1 VPHAVA
7 KRASKIKPKNPPP
20 PGKKPERIAEPD
32 AAQSDFPWAAAALL
46 VAAVFIAY
54 FPALRGGMLWDDSAH
69 VTRPELQS
77 LHGLWRVWFDL
88 GATQQYY
95 PLLHGAFWIEQK
107 LWGEAP
113 FYYHL
118 LNVLLHT
125 AAACLLLAALKRLK
139 IPGAFLAAG
148 IFALHPVYVESVAWI
163 TEQKNTLSAVFY
175 FTSLLFY
182 LRFDEERG
190 ARDYFCAA
198 GFFVLALLSKTV
210 TATLPAALLVIFWWK
225 RGRLS
230 WTRDFAPLLPWFAL
244 GAVAG
249 LFTAW
254 VERRM
259 IGAKGRRSSLR
270 YCKEFCSP
278 DASCGSTS
286 AKSSGLPI
294 SCSSTLAGRS
304 IRHRRRST
312 CRSLRRRRSRSACG
326 SSAAGREDR
335 SPAIYFS
342 PARFFRCSDS
352 STSTRLSSLSSPI
365 TSNTSRAS
373 ASSSP
378 SPRASPLSRGA
389 SRRSR
394 PGLAV
399 SPAECFSRC
408 SP

>member
-1 VPHAVA
+1 
-7 KRASKIKPKNPPP
+7 
-20 PGKKPERIAEPD
+20 
-32 AAQSDFPWAAAALL
+32 
-46 VAAVFIAY
+46 
-54 FPALRGGMLWDDSAH
+54 MLWDDSAH

-95 PLLHGAFWIEQK
+95 PLLHSAFWVEHK
-107 LWGEAP
+107 LWGDAP

-118 LNVLLHT
+118 LNVLLHA

-175 FTSLLFY
+175 FASLLFY

-198 GFFVLALLSKTV
+198 GFFILALLSKTV

-230 WTRDFAPLLPWFAL
+230 LTRDVAPLLPWFAL

-259 IGAKGRRSSLR
+259 IGAQGAAF
-270 YCKEFCSP
+270 EF
-278 DASCGSTS
+278 TI
-286 AKSSGLPI
+286 LQRI
-294 SCSSTLAGRS
+294 L
-304 IRHRRRST
+304 
-312 CRSLRRRRSRSACG
+312 
-326 SSAAGREDR
+326 
-335 SPAIYFS
+335 
-342 PARFFRCSDS
+342 
-352 STSTRLSSLSSPI
+352 LS
-365 TSNTSRAS
+365 
-373 ASSSP
+373 
-378 SPRASPLSRGA
+378 
-389 SRRSR
+389 
-394 PGLAV
+394 
-399 SPAECFSRC
+399 
-408 SP
+408 